1 MPSDPYANM
10 AQADPDVV
18 LGIAERLEV
27 RAAQPDQREMLDTY
41 LSDIGWPREARV
53 IELGCG
59 TGPVSRVL
67 AARYE
72 PAEVL
77 GIDPSPILVER
88 ARELAAA
95 ADKLRFETADA
106 RETGLGDASFDV
118 AILHTAL
125 CHIPEPERALTET
138 HRILRPGGWLAIFDG
153 DYATSTV
160 ALAEHDPLQAC
171 SRAVTEHNVMD
182 RWIVRRLPG
191 MVKRCGFNV
200 TRFRSHGYAEV
211 IDPTY
216 MLGHAERGA
225 EVLAAQGVIG
235 EELAEALKAEARRR
249 AVSGEFFGH
258 IAYASLVARKQADKQ
273 PEG

>member
-1 MPSDPYANM
+1 MASDPYANI

-27 RAAQPDQREMLDTY
+27 RAAHPDQQAMLDTY
-41 LSDIGWPREARV
+41 LSDIDWPRAARV

-59 TGPVSRVL
+59 TGPVSRVV
-67 AARYE
+67 AARPE

-88 ARELAAA
+88 ARELADAA
-95 ADKLRFETADA
+95 ENVRFETGDA
-106 RETGLGDASFDV
+106 RETGFGDASFDV

-125 CHIPEPERALTET
+125 CHIPEPERALEEAR
-138 HRILRPGGWLAIFDG
+138 RILKPGGWLAIFDG
-153 DYATSTV
+153 DYATATV

-191 MVKRCGFNV
+191 MVERCGFTV
-200 TRFRSHGYAEV
+200 ARFRSHGYAEV
-211 IDPTY
+211 VDPTY

-235 EELAEALKAEARRR
+235 EDLAEALKAEARRR
-249 AVSGEFFGH
+249 AASGEFFGH
-258 IAYASLVARKQADKQ
+258 IAYASLVARKR
-273 PEG
+273 